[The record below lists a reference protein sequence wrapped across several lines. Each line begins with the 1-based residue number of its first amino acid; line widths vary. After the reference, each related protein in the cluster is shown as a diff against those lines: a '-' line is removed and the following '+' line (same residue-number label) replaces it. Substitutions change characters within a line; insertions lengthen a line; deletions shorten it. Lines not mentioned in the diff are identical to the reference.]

1 MGEGG
6 EGQGS
11 GRTCP
16 FHSGF
21 LEVTPSPFRDLFL
34 FCFTDQLSAPID
46 QLRKHPS
53 EEGYTKECSTQETSL
68 QPRQYWAVEH
78 AVLEVQERQ
87 SPGTMWWAKHKIT
100 ESQGEFATLV
110 TLTVFIPPKAFH
122 RRKT

>member
-1 MGEGG
+1 MEEGG
-6 EGQGS
+6 EGRGS
-11 GRTCP
+11 GQTYP

-53 EEGYTKECSTQETSL
+53 EEGYIQEWGTQEACL
-68 QPRQYWAVEH
+68 QPRQHWAVECT
-78 AVLEVQERQ
+78 ALEVQERQ

-100 ESQGEFATLV
+100 ESQREIATLV
-110 TLTVFIPPKAFH
+110 TLTVFIPKKAFH
-122 RRKT
+122 SRKT